1 MIPLLP
7 HTAPDSAQVVNAHI
21 AWLSRKDNFLM
32 QASHEAFQFVC
43 GETSAEQ
50 QPWQA
55 TNQRFGNYLYW
66 DYVVSQA
73 FFFWKARG
81 ELHAS
86 LSFLPIL
93 LHKLLMQLQGSIWL
107 PCQYLW
113 KTLASVNLHIKAS
126 AFVGERNDSFLL
138 ALPWTPV
145 CSHIHSTFQCHALVE
160 MAYRV

>member
-7 HTAPDSAQVVNAHI
+7 HTAPNSAQVVNAHI

-32 QASHEAFQFVC
+32 QASHEAFQFDR
-43 GETSAEQ
+43 
-50 QPWQA
+50 
-55 TNQRFGNYLYW
+55 QRTKGLGTTCIEITW
-66 DYVVSQA
+66 CPKL
-73 FFFWKARG
+73 FFFWEARG
-81 ELHAS
+81 ELLHAS

-113 KTLASVNLHIKAS
+113 KTLPSVNLHIKAS